1 MTKNKRFSIALL
13 SLLAIALLAGGA
25 FISYRVGFSQGY
37 IAAAEAGGEDGFA
50 ALQFG
55 FDRFGGEF
63 ERGEG
68 FESPFDR
75 DGFDRDGFG
84 RGGLVRGFGRG
95 PFLLFPIIGLVF
107 VLFVVG
113 AVVVTVLLLRRRKNT
128 ATTTE

>member
-1 MTKNKRFSIALL
+1 MTKNKKFSIVLL

-25 FISYRVGFSQGY
+25 IISYRVGFSQGY

-75 DGFDRDGFG
+75 DGFG
-84 RGGLVRGFGRG
+84 RGGFVRGFGRG

-107 VLFVVG
+107 VLFVAG

-128 ATTTE
+128 AATTE